1 MQVPA
6 ALHTGCLPHLPGST
20 SSQPEQTPG
29 VQQQQQHS
37 TAGRLQD
44 YHAAALAE
52 QPQWHDRQQHQPQH
66 DQLDAVQPHAQLQG
80 STAIHPPQGLQQ
92 RHAAAGQRAV
102 PTITAS
108 GRHMPSVNNLTTSL
122 ASSPSSLQHSTSNAP
137 TAAVDPSAAADVL
150 GEVQQDSDYVFTL
163 SSPEQQ
169 YRRTLA
175 ALHMGQNR
183 NLDQLA
189 HMLDPQ
195 AVLAGASSPGGGSV
209 AASCPVRA
217 RCSSSVLA
225 WYTQ

>member
-29 VQQQQQHS
+29 VQQPQQHS
-37 TAGRLQD
+37 TSARLQD

-66 DQLDAVQPHAQLQG
+66 EQLGARHAVQPHAQLQG
-80 STAIHPPQGLQQ
+80 STAVHSLQGLQQ
-92 RHAAAGQRAV
+92 RHAAAGQRVV
-102 PTITAS
+102 PNITD
-108 GRHMPSVNNLTTSL
+108 RHLPNVSNHTSSL
-122 ASSPSSLQHSTSNAP
+122 ASSDSSLRHSTSSGP
-137 TAAVDPSAAADVL
+137 TAAVGPSAAADVL
-150 GEVQQDSDYVFTL
+150 GEVQQGLAYDSSVITDCVFTL

-175 ALHMGQNR
+175 ALHMGQNK

-195 AVLAGASSPGGGSV
+195 AVLAGESLQGAADVTAS
-209 AASCPVRA
+209 SCPVRA
-217 RCSSSVLA
+217 VF
-225 WYTQ
+225 